1 MTYSYRQT
9 AYSYPV
15 TAMAL
20 ALLLTSCGHGSTAA
34 KPSTATKPTAAKASA
49 TAPTK
54 LYAHAWNQL
63 TFKAPVQLSKP
74 TKLGLDAV
82 YLQVPASGAA
92 DFELLLVGIST
103 QMAKRMG
110 LDEAGQFK
118 YVKSTFFGMAK
129 APSGHVPR
137 RIFERASRGE
147 VFERAIPK
155 PGMLE
160 THLVTLPDGSR
171 LVIGFRSAK
180 SFPAAQAEAI
190 TTAVCS
196 TLRVTAP

>member
-1 MTYSYRQT
+1 MTYRCRQS
-9 AYSYPV
+9 ACSYPV
-15 TAMAL
+15 TALAL
-20 ALLLTSCGHGSTAA
+20 AVLLTSCGHGSTAA

-49 TAPTK
+49 AAPTK

-82 YLQVPASGAA
+82 FLQVPASGAA
-92 DFELLLVGIST
+92 DFKLLLVSIST
-103 QMAKRMG
+103 QMAKQMG

-147 VFERAIPK
+147 VFESAIPK
-155 PGMLE
+155 PRILE

-171 LVIGFRSAK
+171 LALKSHNKESA
-180 SFPAAQAEAI
+180 SPQ
-190 TTAVCS
+190 TV
-196 TLRVTAP
+196 V